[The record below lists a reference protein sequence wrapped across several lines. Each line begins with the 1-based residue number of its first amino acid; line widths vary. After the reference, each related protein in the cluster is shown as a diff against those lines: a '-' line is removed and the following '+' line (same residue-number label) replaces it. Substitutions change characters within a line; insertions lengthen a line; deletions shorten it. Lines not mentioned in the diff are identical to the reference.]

1 MIVVIWSQENFH
13 IGVKHEPAAY
23 SRNRNVVARRNLGDR
38 RDEFI
43 ALGRG
48 SGEQHLHRSIHADHD
63 MVHPRWHCL
72 GSSRIV
78 HGAIHRPWQAF
89 IDQPLQSSARL
100 FADELQ

>member
-1 MIVVIWSQENFH
+1 MRSAVIQPRHSATPIDSLHLLATKMIVVIWSQENFH

-72 GSSRIV
+72 GSS
-78 HGAIHRPWQAF
+78 
-89 IDQPLQSSARL
+89 
-100 FADELQ
+100 